1 MRDPNP
7 NHTEREK
14 LGQFHSFF
22 ITLTLTS
29 SKVNETKQAGK
40 VNATEQQILF
50 WFRNRRRENKIKRD
64 PNYCD
69 GDSSEISDGGGIWI
83 TDTPP
88 PKPQTRNLFEEIDE
102 HDNMNNVISH
112 EDESQ
117 DNPSETEFGWRPR
130 LKPSKE
136 QLGWKVMTNLDDI
149 KLIEQFYVCD
159 ICELRNG
166 FIIAHLANHWKFFES
181 CKVLARISFIFE
193 ENLDRHQC
201 DDIIL

>member
-1 MRDPNP
+1 M
-7 NHTEREK
+7 
-14 LGQFHSFF
+14 
-22 ITLTLTS
+22 
-29 SKVNETKQAGK
+29 NETKQAGK

-88 PKPQTRNLFEEIDE
+88 TKPQTRNLFEEIDE

-112 EDESQ
+112 EDESL

-136 QLGWKVMTNLDDI
+136 QLGWKRALRFSLYVTFVCVCVFDI
-149 KLIEQFYVCD
+149 LSLCLCY
-159 ICELRNG
+159 RNQSCVRLHTWCG
-166 FIIAHLANHWKFFES
+166 DRSRES
-181 CKVLARISFIFE
+181 QRVRK
-193 ENLDRHQC
+193 
-201 DDIIL
+201 

>member
-1 MRDPNP
+1 M
-7 NHTEREK
+7 
-14 LGQFHSFF
+14 
-22 ITLTLTS
+22 
-29 SKVNETKQAGK
+29 NETKQAGK

-112 EDESQ
+112 EDESL
-117 DNPSETEFGWRPR
+117 DNPSETEFGWRPK

-136 QLGWKVMTNLDDI
+136 QLGWKVMKNLNEI

-166 FIIAHLANHWKFFES
+166 F
-181 CKVLARISFIFE
+181 RISHFAYYLRFLPDKRFE
-193 ENLDRHQC
+193 PEKVSFLKKTLIVINVMTLYCKRFSLFPSH
-201 DDIIL
+201 

>member
-1 MRDPNP
+1 M
-7 NHTEREK
+7 
-14 LGQFHSFF
+14 
-22 ITLTLTS
+22 
-29 SKVNETKQAGK
+29 NETKQAGK

-88 PKPQTRNLFEEIDE
+88 TKPQTRNLFEEIDE

-112 EDESQ
+112 EDESL

-136 QLGWKVMTNLDDI
+136 QLGWKVMKNLNDI
-149 KLIEQFYVCD
+149 KLIAPSDVGKFGVPPDGNRKYVLNPTVV
-159 ICELRNG
+159 IPEFSIR
-166 FIIAHLANHWKFFES
+166 S
-181 CKVLARISFIFE
+181 V
-193 ENLDRHQC
+193 
-201 DDIIL
+201 